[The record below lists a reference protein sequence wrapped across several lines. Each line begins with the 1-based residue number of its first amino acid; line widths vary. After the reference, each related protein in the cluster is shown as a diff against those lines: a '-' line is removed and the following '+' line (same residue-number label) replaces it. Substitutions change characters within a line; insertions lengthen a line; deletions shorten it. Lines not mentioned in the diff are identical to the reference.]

1 MFLECVYLTI
11 VKCVYLRAGMV
22 RGTLKLI
29 MNDKFDGPRWIKS
42 LRPKDRAFLETN
54 TDTLRLVAL
63 GEILRGNG
71 KVSGGLVV
79 RPISPP
85 RLAFV

>member
-1 MFLECVYLTI
+1 
-11 VKCVYLRAGMV
+11 MV
-22 RGTLKLI
+22 RGTLRVV
-29 MNDKFDGPRWIKS
+29 MNDKFNSPRWIKS

-71 KVSGGLVV
+71 KVGSGLVV
-79 RPISPP
+79 RPNSPP
-85 RLAFV
+85 RLALA